1 MNKTHKTMLKIKLLL
16 LLLLSVIFGYSQNA
30 DDIIG
35 KYHLPNKLD
44 VEIYKVANNKYNGKI
59 IGLNGFENGQTTDIN
74 NDDDAL
80 KNKPLLGM
88 EIITGL
94 RYDKDT
100 KEWIDGTMYGP
111 EKGMYFNLK
120 ITEIRKDEIEVVG
133 SKFLFWHTLTW
144 KKI

>member
-1 MNKTHKTMLKIKLLL
+1 MLKIKLLL
-16 LLLLSVIFGYSQNA
+16 FTILLTFLGYSQNA
-30 DDIIG
+30 DKIIG

-74 NDDDAL
+74 NDAL

-111 EKGMYFNLK
+111 EKGMFFNLK
-120 ITEIRKDEIEVVG
+120 ITEIRQNEIEVVG